1 MYRQN
6 KIVFSYH
13 VNKDAAEVEKNLQPE
28 IEIIKQTM
36 DKGYGML

>member
-1 MYRQN
+1 MHRQS

-13 VNKDAAEVEKNLQPE
+13 VNKDAAKIEKKLQPE

-36 DKGYGML
+36 EKGYGML